1 MFFHNQQDQASR
13 DILATLDDTVKV
25 YDVFGAD
32 RYLLPIDI
40 PLSSVPYLIDKY
52 ITLTDGG
59 PYTANTPFILDFNC
73 LDYLDQPVLAEGGTF
88 RLIVDGA
95 TYDVVPESGVIQLQL
110 TCQEARTLAISIS
123 GPGYLP
129 FETEVEV
136 VAGA

>member
-1 MFFHNQQDQASR
+1 MR
-13 DILATLDDTVKV
+13 V

-32 RYLLPIDI
+32 RFTLPIDI

-73 LDYLDQPVLAEGGTF
+73 LDYLDQPVLAEDGTF

-95 TYDVVPESGVIQLQL
+95 TYDVVPETGVIQVQL
-110 TCQEARTLAISIS
+110 TCQEARTLTISIS

-129 FETEVEV
+129 FHTEVTV
-136 VAGA
+136 GA